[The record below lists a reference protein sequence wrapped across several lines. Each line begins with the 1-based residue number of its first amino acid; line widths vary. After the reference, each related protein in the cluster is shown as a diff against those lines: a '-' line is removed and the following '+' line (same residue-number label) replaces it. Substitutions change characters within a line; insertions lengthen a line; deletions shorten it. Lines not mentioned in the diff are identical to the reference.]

1 MEEGYGGAS
10 TLDGMY
16 FAKLVQD
23 TLPSLAA
30 VYFFGAYFITIIFAP
45 GSKKNSTSSSRRS
58 NVVIGSLL
66 SAAAVD
72 PWLDIWSDLLT
83 LVCLC
88 RTDRGRGKQSLL
100 HL

>member
-58 NVVIGSLL
+58 NVVIGFLISTVFLTYVSLL
-66 SAAAVD
+66 SV
-72 PWLDIWSDLLT
+72 
-83 LVCLC
+83 
-88 RTDRGRGKQSLL
+88 
-100 HL
+100 